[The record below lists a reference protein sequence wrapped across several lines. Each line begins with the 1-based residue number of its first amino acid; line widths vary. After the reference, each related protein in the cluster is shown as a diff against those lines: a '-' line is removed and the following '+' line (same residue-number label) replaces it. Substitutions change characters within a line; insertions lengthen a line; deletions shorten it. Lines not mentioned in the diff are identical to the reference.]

1 MAELSTLGGVIK
13 TAYEGESNTNAFTDS
28 DKAAVGGIPTKVTDL
43 SDGGDYAKTSQ
54 LFDGAY
60 ASLSGTPDIP
70 EKVSD
75 LSDGGDYAETSQ
87 LFDGAYA
94 SLSGTPDIPE
104 KVSDLSDG
112 DDCSTT
118 CQLWGGA

>member
-60 ASLSGTPDIP
+60 ASLCGTPDIP
-70 EKVSD
+70 AQVAD
-75 LSDGGDYAETSQ
+75 LSEGGDDAKTSQ
-87 LFDGAYA
+87 LVDGAYA
-94 SLSGTPDIPE
+94 SHSGTPTIPDTTA
-104 KVSDLSDG
+104 DLTAD
-112 DDCSTT
+112 
-118 CQLWGGA
+118 

>member
-70 EKVSD
+70 ADAWDVPLTADVSGE
-75 LSDGGDYAETSQ
+75 SDVQAALAALEARIAALES
-87 LFDGAYA
+87 
-94 SLSGTPDIPE
+94 
-104 KVSDLSDG
+104 V
-112 DDCSTT
+112 
-118 CQLWGGA
+118 